1 MRELRPRKINDI
13 GRGGERIYDEKLF
26 SPKELTKD
34 MERKNEVNMRKIE
47 KSKMNELKEGG
58 KRRNNYLE

>member
-1 MRELRPRKINDI
+1 MNDI
-13 GRGGERIYDEKLF
+13 DRGEQRIYDEKLF

-34 MERKNEVNMRKIE
+34 MERKDEVNMGKIE

-58 KRRNNYLE
+58 K